1 MVTAQVVTKKQYFEE
16 QNDKLKARNADLER
30 ENENLRDMLNDISW
44 RLGLD
49 GRDIDECDRVHYFSE
64 DNYEDCQSKVT
75 SEISSLMDKAGQTLS
90 LTTEDG
96 TVVVK
101 GCTYLLKSNDE
112 PVKVQYVYGD
122 SECCEVLHLET
133 GQTYTT
139 HANRLKS
146 L

>member
-16 QNDKLKARNADLER
+16 QNDKLKARNAELER

-64 DNYEDCQSKVT
+64 GNYEDCQSKVT

-101 GCTYLLKSNDE
+101 GSTYLLKSNDE

>member
-1 MVTAQVVTKKQYFEE
+1 MVTSKVVTKKQYFEE
-16 QNDKLKARNADLER
+16 QNEKLKSLNDQLES
-30 ENENLRDMLNDISW
+30 ENEKLRDMLNDISW

-49 GRDIDECDRVHYFSE
+49 GRYIDESDRVHYVSE
-64 DNYEDCQSKVT
+64 DNYTDCQRKVT

-90 LTTEDG
+90 LTTEDD

>member
-1 MVTAQVVTKKQYFEE
+1 MVTAEVVTRKQYFEK
-16 QNDKLKARNADLER
+16 QNDKLKALNDQLES
-30 ENENLRDMLNDISW
+30 ENEKLRDMLNDISW

-49 GRDIDECDRVHYFSE
+49 GRDIDEPDRVHYISE
-64 DNYEDCQSKVT
+64 DNYEDCQCCVT

>member
-1 MVTAQVVTKKQYFEE
+1 MVTSKIVTKKQYFEK
-16 QNDKLKARNADLER
+16 QNDKLKSLNDQLES
-30 ENENLRDMLNDISW
+30 ENEKLRDMLNDISW

-49 GRDIDECDRVHYFSE
+49 GRDINESDRVHYISE
-64 DNYEDCQSKVT
+64 DNYEDCQRKVT

>member
-1 MVTAQVVTKKQYFEE
+1 MVTTQVVTKTQYFPE
-16 QNDKLKARNADLER
+16 QNDKLKARNAELQR
-30 ENENLRDMLNDISW
+30 ENEKLRDMLNDISW

-49 GRDIDECDRVHYFSE
+49 GRDIDECDRVHYYCK
-64 DNYEDCQSKVT
+64 DNYDDCQHRVT

-101 GCTYLLKSNDE
+101 GSTYLLKSNDE

-122 SECCEVLHLET
+122 SECCEVLHMLT

>member
-1 MVTAQVVTKKQYFEE
+1 MVTAKVVTRKQYFEE
-16 QNDKLKARNADLER
+16 QNEKLKSLNDQLES
-30 ENENLRDMLNDISW
+30 ENEKLRDMLNDISW

-49 GRDIDECDRVHYFSE
+49 GRDIEESDRVHYFSE
-64 DNYEDCQSKVT
+64 DNYEDCQRKVT
-75 SEISSLMDKAGQTLS
+75 SEILSLMDKAGQTLS

-101 GCTYLLKSNDE
+101 GCTYLLKSNNE